1 MKKLFYSVLLVTGTI
16 LGSCSQN
23 EIPMEGTG
31 VLQVDLSTDFSFDGG
46 SSAKKTKAINE
57 GDYSN
62 INNYTLKLT
71 KTRDGSVVKEG
82 LYSEWPLEME
92 LESGASY
99 TMVASYGQEEAAS
112 FDHLLVTGSET
123 FTLNP
128 GTTKK
133 LAFQCKPTAAKVN
146 VNYDASFDT
155 YYSDC
160 EVSVKTKHMEEAIV
174 LSKANAGQ
182 DLFLK
187 ADALTHQLVAIQ
199 DDFDLDKI
207 IESGQCFR
215 PQKLSDGRY
224 RFLSGGA
231 LLYLTPLGDGQYDA
245 AWYGSDREYW
255 ADYFDLGRNYAA
267 LRCSLAGQ
275 SSYLDKSLEFGQ
287 GIRILHQDPWE
298 MLITFLISQRKSIPA
313 IRTAVERLARC
324 CGEPLSAEGD
334 EVFLFPTPQ
343 QLCGL
348 SGAQLMGCGLGYRT
362 RYIQNAAAQA
372 SSGTLDLSALAALP
386 DDALFS
392 RLLELDGVGKKV
404 ANCVCLFGYGRT
416 AMAPI
421 DVWIQRLIDEEFGGR
436 DPFPS
441 YGQQAGIVQQY
452 LFYYKRSTRRSVAHK
467 K

>member
-1 MKKLFYSVLLVTGTI
+1 MNVALLAEGVDRNPFFDIFCGRFRTSPSSRRAWI
-16 LGSCSQN
+16 
-23 EIPMEGTG
+23 EIPIALDSCVTPPSPSSRRAWIEIEDFDLNVCGECVALLAEGVDRNALYDQRRNTGRPVALLAEGVDRNLINQFSQLLSHVTLPAEGTDRN
-31 VLQVDLSTDFSFDGG
+31 QFSPRIGHCHNF
-46 SSAKKTKAINE
+46 SKKEFSMHT
-57 GDYSN
+57 
-62 INNYTLKLT
+62 
-71 KTRDGSVVKEG
+71 
-82 LYSEWPLEME
+82 
-92 LESGASY
+92 
-99 TMVASYGQEEAAS
+99 
-112 FDHLLVTGSET
+112 
-123 FTLNP
+123 
-128 GTTKK
+128 
-133 LAFQCKPTAAKVN
+133 
-146 VNYDASFDT
+146 
-155 YYSDC
+155 
-160 EVSVKTKHMEEAIV
+160 VS
-174 LSKANAGQ
+174 
-182 DLFLK
+182 
-187 ADALTHQLVAIQ
+187 LTHQLVAIQ

-224 RFLSGGA
+224 RFLSGNA

-275 SSYLDKSLEFGQ
+275 SSYLDKSLDFGQ

-313 IRTAVERLARC
+313 IRTAVEHLARC

-348 SGAQLMGCGLGYRT
+348 SEAQLMGCGLGYRT

-372 SSGTLDLSALAALP
+372 SSGTLDLDALAALP

-392 RLLELDGVGKKV
+392 RLLELDGIGRKV

-441 YGQQAGIVQQY
+441 YDQQAGIVQQY
-452 LFYYKRSTRRSVAHK
+452 LFYYKRSTSRSVAHK

>member
-1 MKKLFYSVLLVTGTI
+1 MLLSVQVALLAEGVDRNRYTQSRTNWPGLSPSSRRAWIEIVGGHHLDDRPPVALLAEGVDRNHGQAHICRETARRPPC
-16 LGSCSQN
+16 GSGC
-23 EIPMEGTG
+23 G
-31 VLQVDLSTDFSFDGG
+31 LQVALLTEGMDRNQFSPRIGHRHNF
-46 SSAKKTKAINE
+46 SKKEFSMHT
-57 GDYSN
+57 
-62 INNYTLKLT
+62 
-71 KTRDGSVVKEG
+71 
-82 LYSEWPLEME
+82 
-92 LESGASY
+92 
-99 TMVASYGQEEAAS
+99 
-112 FDHLLVTGSET
+112 
-123 FTLNP
+123 
-128 GTTKK
+128 
-133 LAFQCKPTAAKVN
+133 
-146 VNYDASFDT
+146 
-155 YYSDC
+155 
-160 EVSVKTKHMEEAIV
+160 VS
-174 LSKANAGQ
+174 
-182 DLFLK
+182 
-187 ADALTHQLVAIQ
+187 LTHQLVAIQ

-224 RFLSGGA
+224 RFLSGSA

-255 ADYFDLGRNYAA
+255 ANYFDLGRNYAA

-275 SSYLDKSLEFGQ
+275 SSYLDKSLDFGQ

-313 IRTAVERLARC
+313 IRTAVEHLARC

-348 SGAQLMGCGLGYRT
+348 SEAQLMGCGLGYRT

-372 SSGTLDLSALAALP
+372 SSGTLDLGALAALP

-441 YGQQAGIVQQY
+441 YDQQAGIVQQY
-452 LFYYKRSTRRSVAHK
+452 LFYYKRSTSRSVAHK

>member
-1 MKKLFYSVLLVTGTI
+1 MHT
-16 LGSCSQN
+16 
-23 EIPMEGTG
+23 
-31 VLQVDLSTDFSFDGG
+31 
-46 SSAKKTKAINE
+46 
-57 GDYSN
+57 
-62 INNYTLKLT
+62 
-71 KTRDGSVVKEG
+71 
-82 LYSEWPLEME
+82 
-92 LESGASY
+92 
-99 TMVASYGQEEAAS
+99 
-112 FDHLLVTGSET
+112 
-123 FTLNP
+123 
-128 GTTKK
+128 
-133 LAFQCKPTAAKVN
+133 
-146 VNYDASFDT
+146 
-155 YYSDC
+155 
-160 EVSVKTKHMEEAIV
+160 VS
-174 LSKANAGQ
+174 
-182 DLFLK
+182 
-187 ADALTHQLVAIQ
+187 LTHQLVAIQ

-275 SSYLDKSLEFGQ
+275 SSYLDKSLDFGQ
-287 GIRILHQDPWE
+287 GIPVLHQDPWE
-298 MLITFLISQRKSIPA
+298 MLITFLISHR
-313 IRTAVERLARC
+313 
-324 CGEPLSAEGD
+324 
-334 EVFLFPTPQ
+334 
-343 QLCGL
+343 
-348 SGAQLMGCGLGYRT
+348 MGCGLGYRT

-372 SSGTLDLSALAALP
+372 SSGTLDLDALAALP

-441 YGQQAGIVQQY
+441 YDQQAGIVQQY
-452 LFYYKRSTRRSVAHK
+452 LFYYKRSTSRSVAHK

>member
-1 MKKLFYSVLLVTGTI
+1 MCI
-16 LGSCSQN
+16 
-23 EIPMEGTG
+23 
-31 VLQVDLSTDFSFDGG
+31 
-46 SSAKKTKAINE
+46 
-57 GDYSN
+57 
-62 INNYTLKLT
+62 
-71 KTRDGSVVKEG
+71 RDS
-82 LYSEWPLEME
+82 
-92 LESGASY
+92 
-99 TMVASYGQEEAAS
+99 
-112 FDHLLVTGSET
+112 
-123 FTLNP
+123 
-128 GTTKK
+128 
-133 LAFQCKPTAAKVN
+133 
-146 VNYDASFDT
+146 
-155 YYSDC
+155 
-160 EVSVKTKHMEEAIV
+160 
-174 LSKANAGQ
+174 
-182 DLFLK
+182 
-187 ADALTHQLVAIQ
+187 
-199 DDFDLDKI
+199 
-207 IESGQCFR
+207 
-215 PQKLSDGRY
+215 
-224 RFLSGGA
+224 
-231 LLYLTPLGDGQYDA
+231 LYLTPLGDGQYDA
-245 AWYGSDREYW
+245 AWYGSNREYW

-275 SSYLDKSLEFGQ
+275 SSYLDKSLDFGQ

-313 IRTAVERLARC
+313 IRTAVEHLARC

-348 SGAQLMGCGLGYRT
+348 SEAQLMGCGLGYRT

-372 SSGTLDLSALAALP
+372 SSGTLDLGALAALP

-441 YGQQAGIVQQY
+441 YDQQAGIVQQY
-452 LFYYKRSTRRSVAHK
+452 LFYYKRSTSRSVAHK

>member
-1 MKKLFYSVLLVTGTI
+1 MLKLVSFGFATPPVT
-16 LGSCSQN
+16 L
-23 EIPMEGTG
+23 PAEGTDRNQFPPRIG
-31 VLQVDLSTDFSFDGG
+31 HRHNFS
-46 SSAKKTKAINE
+46 KKEFSMHT
-57 GDYSN
+57 
-62 INNYTLKLT
+62 
-71 KTRDGSVVKEG
+71 
-82 LYSEWPLEME
+82 
-92 LESGASY
+92 
-99 TMVASYGQEEAAS
+99 
-112 FDHLLVTGSET
+112 
-123 FTLNP
+123 
-128 GTTKK
+128 
-133 LAFQCKPTAAKVN
+133 
-146 VNYDASFDT
+146 
-155 YYSDC
+155 
-160 EVSVKTKHMEEAIV
+160 VS
-174 LSKANAGQ
+174 
-182 DLFLK
+182 
-187 ADALTHQLVAIQ
+187 LTHQLVAIQ

-224 RFLSGGA
+224 RFLSGSA

-275 SSYLDKSLEFGQ
+275 SSYLDKSLDFGQ

-313 IRTAVERLARC
+313 IRTAVEHLARC

-334 EVFLFPTPQ
+334 KVFLFPTPQ

-348 SGAQLMGCGLGYRT
+348 SEAQLMGCGLGYRT

-372 SSGTLDLSALAALP
+372 SSGTLDLGALAALP

-421 DVWIQRLIDEEFGGR
+421 DVWIQRLIDEEFDGR

-441 YGQQAGIVQQY
+441 YDQQAGIVQQY
-452 LFYYKRSTRRSVAHK
+452 LFYYKRSTSRSVAHK

>member
-1 MKKLFYSVLLVTGTI
+1 MHT
-16 LGSCSQN
+16 
-23 EIPMEGTG
+23 
-31 VLQVDLSTDFSFDGG
+31 
-46 SSAKKTKAINE
+46 
-57 GDYSN
+57 
-62 INNYTLKLT
+62 
-71 KTRDGSVVKEG
+71 
-82 LYSEWPLEME
+82 
-92 LESGASY
+92 
-99 TMVASYGQEEAAS
+99 
-112 FDHLLVTGSET
+112 
-123 FTLNP
+123 
-128 GTTKK
+128 
-133 LAFQCKPTAAKVN
+133 
-146 VNYDASFDT
+146 
-155 YYSDC
+155 
-160 EVSVKTKHMEEAIV
+160 VS
-174 LSKANAGQ
+174 
-182 DLFLK
+182 
-187 ADALTHQLVAIQ
+187 LTHQLVAIL

-275 SSYLDKSLEFGQ
+275 SSYLDKSLNFGQ

-313 IRTAVERLARC
+313 IRTAVEHLARC

-348 SGAQLMGCGLGYRT
+348 SEAQLMGCGLGYRT

-372 SSGTLDLSALAALP
+372 SSGTLDLGALAALP

-441 YGQQAGIVQQY
+441 YDQRAGIVQQY
-452 LFYYKRSTRRSVAHK
+452 LFYYKRSTSRSVAHK
-467 K
+467 NKKSY

>member
-1 MKKLFYSVLLVTGTI
+1 MHT
-16 LGSCSQN
+16 
-23 EIPMEGTG
+23 
-31 VLQVDLSTDFSFDGG
+31 
-46 SSAKKTKAINE
+46 
-57 GDYSN
+57 
-62 INNYTLKLT
+62 
-71 KTRDGSVVKEG
+71 
-82 LYSEWPLEME
+82 
-92 LESGASY
+92 
-99 TMVASYGQEEAAS
+99 
-112 FDHLLVTGSET
+112 
-123 FTLNP
+123 
-128 GTTKK
+128 
-133 LAFQCKPTAAKVN
+133 
-146 VNYDASFDT
+146 
-155 YYSDC
+155 
-160 EVSVKTKHMEEAIV
+160 VS
-174 LSKANAGQ
+174 
-182 DLFLK
+182 
-187 ADALTHQLVAIQ
+187 LTHQLVAIQ

-275 SSYLDKSLEFGQ
+275 SSYLDKSLDFGQ

-313 IRTAVERLARC
+313 IRTAVEHLARC

-348 SGAQLMGCGLGYRT
+348 SEAQLMGCGLGYRT

-372 SSGTLDLSALAALP
+372 SSGTLDLGALAALP

-436 DPFPS
+436 TLFLPMISRLAS
-441 YGQQAGIVQQY
+441 YS
-452 LFYYKRSTRRSVAHK
+452 STCSTTNAAPAAASLTKNK
-467 K
+467 KSY